1 MTMEGHTLN
10 DSKSF
15 IIDDTQGNRYLIST
29 QPPADLPASI
39 KPEYFRS
46 VGDYAAFIAS
56 LSDKNQVSLKESLSK
71 NSHKTPQALLCNGEV
86 RVFKF
91 LRDQPLPSS
100 LNPAETGD
108 QQDPPIGVTS
118 ALAGGSGS
126 NKSDA
131 GKTDSLS
138 QHASGAQTVAPS
150 SSGPARQKPTAS
162 APTIAPSSSADHQ
175 PSNKKS
181 TVDTPCEGEPISMI
195 SGEELLP
202 LTDFSLPGPIPFR
215 WERTY
220 RSSNPEDQGLGH
232 GWTHPLCERLTI
244 DKGFVY
250 YHTLEGRAV
259 RFVQPT
265 VGQSRR
271 NRSEKSTLHRQSEH
285 CYQILQQNKARH
297 IFRADGISSHLPLVE
312 LRDEFNN
319 SISIDYLHGQPTKL
333 ITSWGRVLTFKHDDH
348 GHITE
353 IHSAHSQQTLP
364 NALSGPALGSNPT
377 LLARYTYDS
386 YNDLIQTQDQSGAAE
401 HYRYDNHIILQRTTP
416 AGVNFLFEWDQ
427 HTPDARCQRQWAD
440 NSAYDYRFKW
450 QPKRKISYATDGN
463 GKTREYHFDENG
475 NVVKE
480 VDPEGGITKRLYDS
494 YGHLCS
500 ETLPNGQ
507 TTYYRYDGLGN
518 VTRITD
524 ALNHSTR
531 IRYNAAGLPISII
544 DALGHQWQR
553 HYNDRGLLT
562 ETQDPDG
569 NTWRYE
575 YNDKGQLET
584 LTDPEGG
591 KRRLLWN
598 SQFELLRETDPDGRK
613 TEYGYDHWSRVNS
626 VTNAAGQTTQY
637 EYDAAGRVTKVT
649 DSKGDVT
656 QLQYNDAGQVTLHTD
671 GSGRTTEYRYSGF
684 SQVEERIDPNGQR
697 FQYQYDQERNLIGLI
712 NEKGEQ
718 YQLKYDGNERLIEE
732 IGFDG
737 RQQQYRYNASGHLI
751 EHRDMDVIT
760 QFSRDPLGRL
770 LRKSNNSGDVAEFH
784 YDALGRL
791 TAANNNDAFVR
802 YKYDACG
809 RLIAEHCDNDA
820 SDDVS
825 SHSLNHQYDKRG
837 WRTATSSDDQHVSYQ
852 HTPSGQLYGV
862 DHNGKPVIRCEYDQT
877 GRLSQRTQGA
887 LTSHYDYDPM
897 GRLIQQRVNGQSKD
911 DAVIQRDYKYNA
923 AGNLAHIE
931 DLLRG
936 LTHYDYDGNDQLT
949 QVDSA
954 IREAFDFDP
963 AGNLLKNN
971 DGDAQYDQ
979 GNQLRLHGDRH
990 FRYDTRG
997 NLIQEKRGRNQSLVA
1012 NYQYNGWNQL
1022 TSVEK
1027 DGFKTY
1033 YQYDALGRRIGKTVT
1048 HLKSKQQKKTTF
1060 CWNGDVLW
1068 SETNHTPKGVQSQH
1082 YLFEPNSFRPL
1093 ALIKDDKIHHYH
1105 LDHLGTPQEITD
1117 DSGDIVWQAHYKAY
1131 GQLAGF
1137 ADKPRISNPLRFQGQ
1152 YFDSETGLHYNR
1164 HRYYDPSV
1172 GRFIHQDP
1180 VGLLGGT
1187 NNYRYA
1193 PNPVGWVD
1201 PLGLTCKENSW
1212 NTFQKN
1218 TAGHFKNSSLTPSYS
1233 YQKMKEVQAMRK
1245 ADRPDASTYLPQSY
1259 IDAHEAKFTEGA
1271 CYFAPKWA
1279 LDRFGRDPVGRAD
1292 GQFVMSK
1299 TQMDEVLIQS
1309 NGDMALIEKELG
1321 IPAGDW
1327 QGQEMVVIEITNPQ
1341 QQNLRIPT
1349 GREGGANPLWIPGGK
1364 LPTGHDE
1371 AVIDAIPK
1379 GAFKEMNITEAT
1391 RKAKNTK

>member
-1 MTMEGHTLN
+1 MAMESQTMEGQTLN
-10 DSKSF
+10 NNTPLV
-15 IIDDTQGNRYLIST
+15 IDDSEGNRYLISA
-29 QPPADLPASI
+29 QPPADLPPGITA
-39 KPEYFRS
+39 EYFRTA
-46 VGDYAAFIAS
+46 GEYEIFRS
-56 LSDKNQVSLKESLSK
+56 LLSEK
-71 NSHKTPQALLCNGEV
+71 SEKKLISTLAKSNHKTAKALILEGDFQ
-86 RVFKF
+86 VFKF
-91 LRDQPLPSS
+91 IRGQSLPNS
-100 LNPAETGD
+100 LTSDDNEFETT
-108 QQDPPIGVTS
+108 PEIGVVQAQS
-118 ALAGGSGS
+118 NSGKSKAGSGGAS
-126 NKSDA
+126 QRIDEVTVSSFNGGVSD
-131 GKTDSLS
+131 K
-138 QHASGAQTVAPS
+138 Q
-150 SSGPARQKPTAS
+150 AS
-162 APTIAPSSSADHQ
+162 APHKSAPARNKSADNQ
-175 PSNKKS
+175 PSQTPATK
-181 TVDTPCEGEPISMI
+181 DTPCEGDPVSMI

-220 RSSNPEDQGLGH
+220 RTSNPDNLGLGH

-244 DKGFVY
+244 EDGFVF
-250 YHTLEGRAV
+250 YHTLEGRSV

-265 VGQSRR
+265 IGHSRR
-271 NRSEKSTLHRQSEH
+271 NRSEKITLLRQSEH
-285 CYQILQQNKARH
+285 SYQVFQKDEPRRT
-297 IFRADGISSHLPLVE
+297 FRADGISHHLPLAE
-312 LRDEFNN
+312 LRDDFNN
-319 SISIDYLHGQPTKL
+319 SINIDYLKGKPNKL
-333 ITSWGRVLTFKHDDH
+333 ITSWGRTLEFRHDDQ
-348 GHITE
+348 GHIAE
-353 IHSAHSQQTLP
+353 IHSAHGNQE
-364 NALSGPALGSNPT
+364 AAT
-377 LLARYTYDS
+377 LLARYTY
-386 YNDLIQTQDQSGAAE
+386 NEQKDLVEAQDQSGSTE
-401 HYRYDNHIILQRTTP
+401 LYQYDNHIILQRTTH

-427 HTPDARCQRQWAD
+427 HTSDARCQRQWAD
-440 NSAYDYRFKW
+440 NGAYDYRFKW

-475 NVVKE
+475 KVVKE

-500 ETLPNGQ
+500 ETSPSGQ

-518 VTRITD
+518 ITRITD
-524 ALNHSTR
+524 PLNHSTR
-531 IRYNAAGLPISII
+531 IRYNSQGQPALIT
-544 DALGHQWQR
+544 DALGNHWQR
-553 HYNDRGLLT
+553 RYNQQGLLT
-562 ETQDPDG
+562 ETRDSMG
-569 NTWRYE
+569 NTWRYA
-575 YNDKGQLET
+575 YNERGQLVT

-591 KRRLLWN
+591 KRKLQWN
-598 SQFELLRETDPDGRK
+598 SQFELLSETDPDGRK

-671 GSGRTTEYRYSGF
+671 ASGRTTEYHYSGF

-760 QFSRDPLGRL
+760 QFNRDPLGRL

-802 YKYDACG
+802 YKYDASG

-852 HTPSGQLYGV
+852 HTPGGQLYGV

-877 GRLSQRTQGA
+877 GRLSQRTQGS

-911 DAVIQRDYKYNA
+911 DSVIQRDYKYNA

-936 LTHYDYDGNDQLT
+936 LTHYHYDANDQLT
-949 QVDSA
+949 QVDGA
-954 IREAFDFDP
+954 IKEAFDFDP

-990 FRYDTRG
+990 FSYDKRG
-997 NLIQEKRGRNQSLVA
+997 NLIQEKRGKNQSLVA

-1048 HLKSKQQKKTTF
+1048 HVKSKQQKKTTF

-1117 DSGDIVWQAHYKAY
+1117 DNGDIVWQAQYKAY

-1201 PLGLTCKENSW
+1201 PFGLTCKEIKPNKDPSIPKEGIV
-1212 NTFQKN
+1212 TFPGSPWEGIAHQE
-1218 TAGHFKNSSLTPSYS
+1218 YS
-1233 YQKMKEVQAMRK
+1233 VQAIIARK
-1245 ADRPDASTYLPQSY
+1245 EIAEGTTLYRIGTMGKSDTA
-1259 IDAHEAKFTEGA
+1259 EAQF
-1271 CYFAPKWA
+1271 WA
-1279 LDRFGRDPVGRAD
+1279 
-1292 GQFVMSK
+1292 
-1299 TQMDEVLIQS
+1299 
-1309 NGDMALIEKELG
+1309 IEHPCSSGYAARYG
-1321 IPAGDW
+1321 IPK
-1327 QGQEMVVIEITNPQ
+1327 TNVDSADFFETAVLKPGAPFVTRSAPPDPDGV
-1341 QQNLRIPT
+1341 NP
-1349 GREGGANPLWIPGGK
+1349 GGAIEVVVNANDVQMHSFSAGVKTPY
-1364 LPTGHDE
+1364 TG
-1371 AVIDAIPK
+1371 
-1379 GAFKEMNITEAT
+1379 N
-1391 RKAKNTK
+1391 